1 MFPQTSVIIPAGGS
15 GTRLGGLKKQF
26 RLLGG
31 VPLLVQTILVFEAC
45 EAVTEVVLV
54 CPKGEEAMAETWREV
69 YGLKKVKKVICG
81 GSTRQESVWNGLN
94 SIHQDAKV
102 VLVHDA
108 VRPFIQAK
116 EVARL
121 VKRIERTGAAALA
134 IPVADTLRRVGE
146 IGFEETVSR
155 EELFR
160 MQTPQ
165 GFLTNMFRTAH
176 RMAQEQDWE
185 ATDDVALVQM
195 AGFMVALEM
204 GSSWNLKI
212 TTAEDWAFA
221 EAFWP
226 VWQKMI

>member
-15 GTRLGGLKKQF
+15 GIRLGGLKKQF
-26 RLLGG
+26 RLLDG
-31 VPLLVQTILVFEAC
+31 VPLLVQTIRIFEAC

-54 CPKGEEAMAETWREV
+54 CPKGEEAMAETWRET
-69 YGLKKVKKVICG
+69 YGLHKVTKVVCG
-81 GSTRQESVWNGLN
+81 GRTRQESVWNGLN
-94 SIHQDAKV
+94 AIHPDAEV

-116 EVARL
+116 EVVRL
-121 VKRIERTGAAALA
+121 VKRIERDGAAALA
-134 IPVADTLRRVGE
+134 IPVADTLRKVGE
-146 IGFEETVSR
+146 NGFEETVSR

-165 GFLTNMFRTAH
+165 GFQTAMFRTAH
-176 RMAQEQDWE
+176 HMAQEQGWD
-185 ATDDVALVQM
+185 ATDDVALAQK
-195 AGFMVALEM
+195 AGFAVAVEM

-212 TTAEDWAFA
+212 TTPEDWAFA